1 MTPFFQLLQ
10 QRVSAYGFSDSHIT
24 ESELQYLITAACHA
38 PSAYHLQN
46 WHFTAV
52 CSEKA
57 KQALYHA
64 AFCQLK
70 IMQAATV
77 IVISGKLTGY
87 QDLSEKLRD
96 SVQAGIIDDETAQS
110 WIASAH
116 ATFHNNPQAQ
126 RDEAIRSASLA
137 AMPLMLAAQEKGWA
151 SCPMSGFD
159 VEAVRQ
165 TAGLSE
171 NLLPVLLVAIGK
183 AADSKQKQKIRSR
196 PELIVI

>member
-10 QRVSAYGFSDSHIT
+10 QRVSAYGFSDSHI
-24 ESELQYLITAACHA
+24 SEPELHYLIKAACHA

-64 AFCQLK
+64 AFSQHK
-70 IMQAATV
+70 IMQAAAV
-77 IVISGKLTGY
+77 IVISGKLTGH
-87 QDLSEKLRD
+87 QDLNEKLQA
-96 SVQAGIIDDETAQS
+96 SVQAGIIDNDTAQN
-110 WIASAH
+110 WVSAAH
-116 ATFHNNPQAQ
+116 SAFHNNPQAQ

-137 AMPLMLAAQEKGWA
+137 AMTLMLAAQEQGWA

-159 VEAVRQ
+159 TEAVRQ

-183 AADSKQKQKIRSR
+183 TDGRQKQKIRAQA
-196 PELIVI
+196 EWAVI